1 MFLRVGVVTSFLFR
15 SSLGSEPKRY
25 PEMTINKGGDYPMSD
40 VEAEAGHLEIIFH
53 DDDETP
59 VEFVIELLH
68 SVFKKQLADAIRFT
82 EAIKQHGQASC
93 GTYRRDVANK
103 LLKAAQKGIRVVG
116 VPLRITSEAVTED
129 DDTRDT
135 RCKLCGALSNKNLVS
150 RKDISRKDMAALVC
164 DDCMYEVTSKL
175 PEVVR
180 KKSFNY
186 ACDALAW
193 HFAGIPRDQLVS
205 TSRLFPGHMRADVQA
220 GIDRLFSASPIR
232 FFGIHE
238 EHRYETLSIA
248 APIKGGRNAHTI
260 APAQYHD
267 VDVGESAPMKCLNNG
282 LWLCRIDGLRYAVVL
297 SSHREYGYESG
308 TRIEIAVP
316 AGADGAEFV
325 QRCFSELESAVNAA
339 RCYRGKVLS
348 LDGDSDYRGRTRGIM
363 VHKLPAVQRADVIL
377 PEATLKLLDR
387 NVLSFVGSREQLRR
401 LGQSTRKGI
410 LLYGPPGTGKTHTI
424 RYLAS
429 NLPGHTTLIIT
440 AAQIALLA
448 HYMNLARLL
457 QPAMVVIE
465 DVDLIARNRD
475 NMGPCEESL
484 LNALL
489 NEMDGLKQDA
499 DILFILTT
507 NRPEQ
512 LEGALASRP
521 GRIDQAIEVPLP
533 DDIGRNKLVQ
543 LYGRGLPLGDAVVSE
558 AAQRTQGVS
567 AAFIKELMRRIAQ
580 ASIARDG
587 GTTVESD
594 DVGEALDDMLF
605 AGGKLNVKLLGGA
618 REMVGG

>member
-1 MFLRVGVVTSFLFR
+1 
-15 SSLGSEPKRY
+15 
-25 PEMTINKGGDYPMSD
+25 MSD
-40 VEAEAGHLEIIFH
+40 ALAEAHHLEVTFH

-59 VEFVIELLH
+59 MQFVVELLH

-82 EAIKQHGQASC
+82 EVIHNNGKASC
-93 GTYRRDVANK
+93 GTFPHEIASELLEAARRR
-103 LLKAAQKGIRVVG
+103 IRASG
-116 VPLRITSEAVTED
+116 HPLRITSEPVESD
-129 DDTRDT
+129 DEMLAA
-135 RCKLCGALSNKNLVS
+135 RCKLCGALSGENRVS
-150 RKDISRKDMAALVC
+150 LKGTVTLLC
-164 DDCMYEVTSKL
+164 DDCLYAVASRL
-175 PEVVR
+175 PEVTG
-180 KKSFNY
+180 KKQFEY
-186 ACDALAW
+186 AFEALNW
-193 HFAGIPRDQLVS
+193 HFAGIPRDQLVAS
-205 TSRLFPGHMRADVQA
+205 SRQFPGHMRADVQA
-220 GIDRLFSASPIR
+220 AIDRLFSESPLR

-238 EHRYETLSIA
+238 EYRYETVNIA
-248 APIKGGRNAHTI
+248 ALTRVGRNAI
-260 APAQYHD
+260 AVAPAEYQD
-267 VDVGESAPMKCLNNG
+267 VDVGQSEPVKCLVNG
-282 LWLCRIDGLRYAVVL
+282 LWLCRTGDLRYAVVL
-297 SSHREYGYESG
+297 SSHREYRNEPG

-316 AGADGAEFV
+316 AGAEGAEFV

-339 RCYRGKVLS
+339 RSYRGKILS
-348 LDGDSDYRGRTRGIM
+348 LDGDNDYRGRSRGVM
-363 VHKLPAVQRADVIL
+363 VHKLPPVQREDVIL

-387 NVLSFVGSREQLRR
+387 NVLNFVGSRPQLRA

-440 AAQIALLA
+440 AAQVELLA

-457 QPAMVVIE
+457 QPSMVVIE
-465 DVDLIARNRD
+465 DVDLIARDREQ
-475 NMGPCEESL
+475 MGPCEESM

-489 NEMDGLKQDA
+489 NEMDGLKEDA

-512 LEGALASRP
+512 LESALASRP

-533 DDIGRNKLVQ
+533 DEAGRNKLVQ
-543 LYGRGLPLGDAVVSE
+543 LYGRGLPLGDAVISE
-558 AAQRTQGVS
+558 AAQRTKGVS

-587 GTTVESD
+587 GTSVEAGDIS
-594 DVGEALDDMLF
+594 EALDDMLF

-618 REMVGG
+618 EEMAEG